1 MRSAKLPL
9 LTLAL
14 LLSLGLAAIAG
25 EVPGVDGYQPM
36 VVPDDNPITPGKVSL
51 GRQLFFD
58 KRLSG
63 DLSTSCASCHI
74 PRYAWTQGPKPAGP
88 AYGKLLRI
96 ACPSLVN
103 SGHQT
108 ALFWEGAVPSLERA
122 VRGMW
127 MFAMLEKKE
136 GLPTPE
142 DIAERLNALPLYR
155 QAFERELGGPATPDR
170 IAQALAT
177 FLRTLNSNGSA
188 WMRFYRGNDPGA
200 MSAAARRGYVLFDGK
215 ARCSNCHSG
224 VLLTDLQYHNVGV
237 DSTGPKPNLG
247 RYRVTKNDRDRSAF
261 KTPSLLNIGRTAP
274 YFHDHSVKTLEEAVD
289 QMLGGGLDN
298 PNLDRANLAPVT
310 LTANER
316 KDLLAF
322 LRSLDTNTSVAAPK
336 LP

>member
-1 MRSAKLPL
+1 MRSANLPV

-14 LLSLGLAAIAG
+14 LLALGIAAGAA

-36 VVPDDNPITPGKVSL
+36 VVPDDNPITPGKISL

-88 AYGKLLRI
+88 AY
-96 ACPSLVN
+96 
-103 SGHQT
+103 
-108 ALFWEGAVPSLERA
+108 FWEGAVPSLEKA
-122 VRGMW
+122 IRGMW
-127 MFAMLEKKE
+127 MFALLEKKE
-136 GLPTPE
+136 GQPTLE
-142 DIAERLNALPLYR
+142 DIAERLNAVPAYR
-155 QAFERELGGPATPDR
+155 EAFERELGGPATPE
-170 IAQALAT
+170 AVAKALAT
-177 FLRTLNSNGSA
+177 FVRTLNSNGSA

-200 MSAAARRGYVLFDGK
+200 MSAAARRGYLLFDGK

-261 KTPSLLNIGRTAP
+261 KTPSLLNVARTAP
-274 YFHDHSVKTLEEAVD
+274 YFHDHSVQTLEAAVD
-289 QMLGGGLDN
+289 QMLGAGIDN
-298 PNLDRANLAPVT
+298 PNLDRGNLTPVT
-310 LTANER
+310 LTAKER

-322 LRSLDTNTSVAAPK
+322 LRSLNTDTSMAAPK
-336 LP
+336 LPK